1 MKTAL
6 LLTNSAPTHRLF
18 TEVLAQ
24 HTNLVLLP
32 APAETSRE
40 KFDATFA
47 PWLRLADAV
56 ILDAAS
62 LGDVAR
68 AGIEALAAARAEPRP
83 AVVVRVTQQQRAAL
97 TLPADWLVT
106 GAGDTADQLRES
118 LGSFFEL
125 REAKTKLHH
134 ADAVLARQRPHNP
147 GPPPSPAQV
156 PAAATP
162 GFDSYRHRQALRG
175 VSRVLGESRDEAT
188 LLRELSRLL
197 CEWLGVARIA
207 IFTRPFA
214 NDLFGHLAP
223 AGHFCAFATGIGIAP
238 SVSAHLRLA
247 LDAGI
252 GHIVSSEARI
262 LRRDRHAPDADPQIQ
277 REFELLGADVV
288 VPMFDNDALFGV
300 VAFSGR
306 ITGEPITNDELE
318 LVYHLLA
325 EVAQAVRSLHLQAQV
340 AAQQRFMSEVLAHVS
355 SGVIVAG
362 ADGRIVNMNARAVE
376 LLGGQVPAAVMDVL
390 REASLTG
397 EEVHQREIALPDN
410 GRPLSVSAARFE
422 ATGGG
427 RTTVAVIED
436 LTQLKAQAQH
446 ARAVAD
452 QEFFTRLSARL
463 SHELKNSLVSI
474 KIFAQLLPERFSDR
488 EFREQFSNV
497 VVNQVN
503 RVDALVNNLTFFGQP
518 LTLVCEELA
527 LEELIEQCI
536 VNLRDEFGRKQLAHI
551 INVGEKAPEGGP
563 AIPVV
568 QVRREFAHH
577 GGRVE
582 GDKIR
587 LQQAFDHIIR
597 NAVQSMPQGG
607 RLSIATRDAQLPAG
621 EAVRIEWADTG
632 EGIAAENLRRV
643 TEPFVTTRNIGVG
656 LGLTIVKKI
665 IERHGGR
672 LTVEGA
678 PGRGATMVT
687 TLPLHVLPAPAEDG
701 ASAVA
706 EDSAVKR
713 R

>member
-18 TEVLAQ
+18 AEVLGQ

-32 APAETSRE
+32 APTEASRE
-40 KFDATFA
+40 KFDALFA
-47 PWLRLADAV
+47 TWLRLADAV

-62 LGDVAR
+62 LGDIAR
-68 AGIEALAAARAEPRP
+68 AGIESLAALRRDPRQ
-83 AVVVRVTQQQRAAL
+83 AIVVRVTGPQRATL
-97 TLPADWLVT
+97 SLPADWMI
-106 GAGDTADQLRES
+106 AADTDAADQLRES
-118 LGSFFEL
+118 LGAFFEL
-125 REAKTKLHH
+125 RDTQAKLQR
-134 ADAVLARQRPHNP
+134 ADAIISRQRQ
-147 GPPPSPAQV
+147 PAPI
-156 PAAATP
+156 PAAAP
-162 GFDSYRHRQALRG
+162 SGSESYRHRQALRG

-197 CEWLGVARIA
+197 CEWLGIARIA

-214 NDLFGHLAP
+214 NDLFGQLAP
-223 AGHFCAFATGIGIAP
+223 AGSHCSLATGIGIAP
-238 SVSAHLRLA
+238 SVSSHLRLS
-247 LDAGI
+247 LGAGI
-252 GHIVSSEARI
+252 GGVVATEARI
-262 LRRDRHAPDADPQIQ
+262 LRRDRHAVDSDAQIQ
-277 REFELLGADVV
+277 REFELLGADVA
-288 VPMFDNDALFGV
+288 VPMFDNDQLFGV

-306 ITGEPITNDELE
+306 VTGEAISNDELE

-340 AAQQRFMSEVLAHVS
+340 VAQQRFMSEVLAHVS

-362 ADGRIVNMNARAVE
+362 QDGRIVSINARANE
-376 LLGGQVPAAVMDVL
+376 LLGGQVPAVVMDVL
-390 REASLTG
+390 MEALQTG
-397 EEVHQREIALPDN
+397 EEIRQHEVTLP
-410 GRPLSVSAARFE
+410 GTGAPLSVSATRFAAT

-427 RTTVAVIED
+427 HAVVAVFED
-436 LTQLKAQAQH
+436 LTQIKLQAQH

-452 QEFFTRLSARL
+452 QDFFTRLSARL

-474 KIFAQLLPERFSDR
+474 KIFAQLLPERFSDK

-527 LEELIEQCI
+527 LGELIDQCI
-536 VNLRDEFGRKQLAHI
+536 ANLRDEFSRKQLAHI
-551 INVGEKAPEGGP
+551 INVGEKAPEGAV

-568 QVRREFAHH
+568 QVRREFTHH
-577 GGRVE
+577 VARVE

-607 RLSIATRDAQLPAG
+607 RLTITTGDTTLPVG

-687 TLPLHVLPAPAEDG
+687 TLPLHVLPLPAEAG
-701 ASAVA
+701 AAALA
-706 EDSAVKR
+706 EDSTVKR